1 MKPRA
6 KHHLEEWA
14 QHGQHGEN
22 LHPTHKVCICMH
34 HVNVDDGDGD
44 SKSDGEG
51 AGS

>member
-1 MKPRA
+1 MDSMEKKPVPN
-6 KHHLEEWA
+6 A
-14 QHGQHGEN
+14 QS
-22 LHPTHKVCICMH
+22 ICMH